1 MSDPLISEQ
10 DVESFFEDGYLL
22 LRSVVP
28 SSLREM
34 LERSI
39 VQSYAMQALKFLAL
53 REKLGGRP
61 PEDFRT
67 VEDLDEIVGLLEEHD
82 REAAYQAL
90 WLIEASPGGRAF
102 TAWDELAQISARLLR
117 CPQEL
122 TLMTP
127 PAPFINQPN
136 SKRLLYRWH
145 SEAGAYPKR
154 RNFLNIWLPLFRDKH
169 SKNGTMI
176 LARRSHVLDDV
187 PFVDYR
193 GYDRETLGT
202 ANYLVQ
208 YETPESFFLEC
219 ERVPVEA
226 AVGDL
231 VVFHRKTIH
240 TSAPNTSPFTTYVGV
255 MRAWDPRGD
264 LTISGD
270 IQAKPYGGDLGRP
283 GIDAIPSS

>member
-1 MSDPLISEQ
+1 MSDSLISEQ
-10 DVESFFEDGYLL
+10 DISSFFDDGYLT
-22 LRSVVP
+22 LRSVIP
-28 SSLREM
+28 PNLREM

-39 VQSYAMQALKFLAL
+39 VQSYAMQALKFLEL
-53 REKLGGRP
+53 REKLGNRP
-61 PEDFRT
+61 PEDFAT
-67 VEDLDEIVGLLEEHD
+67 VDDLDEIIGLLEEHD

-90 WLIEASPGGRAF
+90 FLIEGTRGSHMF
-102 TAWDELAQISARLLR
+102 TAWEGFAQVSAPLLD
-117 CPQEL
+117 CPRDL
-122 TLMTP
+122 VLVTP

-169 SKNGTMI
+169 SENGTMI

-208 YETPESFFLEC
+208 YETPESFFPDC

-283 GIDAIPSS
+283 GIDAIPPS